1 MQSSSVLF
9 IRPKVWLRSASLAI
23 QLSWKTGVF
32 PTSLPSNQ
40 KERQNSQPQAFL
52 LNPIGFRQK
61 NNSAEK
67 EESVSIQRPLFRS
80 SDVIQG
86 KSSGPKQFL
95 IQRFVFP
102 VQTVHSV
109 ILLICNTFSFS
120 GRIKNDETVT
130 FMLAQCHLVD
140 VRLGPRSTTGER

>member
-1 MQSSSVLF
+1 MYGFAQLHLQSSCLGK
-9 IRPKVWLRSASLAI
+9 RAY
-23 QLSWKTGVF
+23 F
-32 PTSLPSNQ
+32 PRVYLVTR
-40 KERQNSQPQAFL
+40 KREKISQPQAFL

-140 VRLGPRSTTGER
+140 DRLGPRSTTGER